1 MKKKIYVFG
10 FDNTL
15 VNSEDLIV
23 ELTSQILG
31 IDMSKEFWYTNLHSV
46 TDIETEMQILE
57 DAFHVSYTLE
67 LQQKPGELFM
77 QELLMTAP
85 FKPVYNLVKEHES
98 TCHFLTGSPLKILQ
112 EYFSAWNITIPEERL
127 HCGIYNGSGDKEKV
141 LANLQKDF
149 DVIYIDDDVQ
159 LIKNARA
166 LVSDTFLV
174 KQPYNKEFWSELK
187 TLD

>member
-1 MKKKIYVFG
+1 MFG

-67 LQQKPGELFM
+67 LQQKTGELFM

-85 FKPVYNLVKEHES
+85 FKPV
-98 TCHFLTGSPLKILQ
+98 
-112 EYFSAWNITIPEERL
+112 
-127 HCGIYNGSGDKEKV
+127 
-141 LANLQKDF
+141 
-149 DVIYIDDDVQ
+149 
-159 LIKNARA
+159 
-166 LVSDTFLV
+166 
-174 KQPYNKEFWSELK
+174 
-187 TLD
+187 